1 MTSRPPLRPLPFAS
15 GAGPAI
21 IVPILAPTPAE
32 AADRARAAAA
42 AAGVVVLE
50 WRIDEHVAG
59 GLLDAGAREAAGTPE
74 VDGSAELRTA
84 YDGIAAPGVPVL
96 VTVRSQTEGGH
107 CPDDRYAE
115 AVEAAIALRPA
126 AVDVEM
132 GREEAGRLLAA
143 ASDAGVST
151 VVSAHAWEA
160 TPTAQELD
168 AAFAVMAGSGADV
181 VKIAVTP
188 QSTADVLTLL
198 GATARAAESLDVPV
212 IGIAMGELG
221 RVSRLCGGEFGSA
234 ATFATVGEGSA
245 PGQMTAE
252 QVAVVRSYLPR

>member
-1 MTSRPPLRPLPFAS
+1 MTSRTPLRPLPFVA
-15 GAGPAI
+15 GAADETPAI
-21 IVPILAPTPAE
+21 IVPILTATPAE
-32 AADRARAAAA
+32 AVARAREAAACESA
-42 AAGVVVLE
+42 DLLE
-50 WRIDEHVAG
+50 WRIDRYIDADRELPRLEEPHAQIAG
-59 GLLDAGAREAAGTPE
+59 GRLPL
-74 VDGSAELRTA
+74 
-84 YDGIAAPGVPVL
+84 L
-96 VTVRSQTEGGH
+96 VTVRSVSEGGH
-107 CPDDRYAE
+107 CPDERYAE

-132 GREEAGRLLAA
+132 GREEAGRLLEA
-143 ASDAGVST
+143 ASAAGVST
-151 VVSAHAWEA
+151 VVSAHAWDA
-160 TPTAQELD
+160 TPSAQQLD
-168 AAFAVMAGSGADV
+168 ASFALMAASGADV

-198 GATARAAESLDVPV
+198 GATARAAETLDVPV

-252 QVAVVRSYLPR
+252 QVSVVRSYLPRRS

>member
-1 MTSRPPLRPLPFAS
+1 
-15 GAGPAI
+15 
-21 IVPILAPTPAE
+21 
-32 AADRARAAAA
+32 
-42 AAGVVVLE
+42 
-50 WRIDEHVAG
+50 
-59 GLLDAGAREAAGTPE
+59 
-74 VDGSAELRTA
+74 
-84 YDGIAAPGVPVL
+84 VL

-212 IGIAMGELG
+212 IGIAMGERG

-252 QVAVVRSYLPR
+252 QVAVVRSYLLR